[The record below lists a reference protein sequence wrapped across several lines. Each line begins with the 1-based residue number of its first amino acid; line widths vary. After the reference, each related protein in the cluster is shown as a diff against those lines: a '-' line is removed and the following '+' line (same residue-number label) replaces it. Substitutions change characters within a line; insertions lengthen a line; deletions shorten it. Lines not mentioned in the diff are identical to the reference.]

1 MKDYTLRQSLIES
14 PSCLNTII
22 FNISLAPFYIYTL
35 QITLSQPFYSQ
46 DLNINSLHCLLYI
59 SYNFSSKNFLLNQYL
74 FFFLFITLSFRI
86 SINIVMTNSNLFTL
100 TSERIH
106 KTRTTQLENT
116 TKNARVRQSLNHLS
130 LKLDFSKTNTPTFS
144 FSRLIHLTFCPLM
157 K

>member
-22 FNISLAPFYIYTL
+22 FNISRAPFYIYTL
-35 QITLSQPFYSQ
+35 QITLCQPFYSQ
-46 DLNINSLHCLLYI
+46 DLNINSPHCLLYI
-59 SYNFSSKNFLLNQYL
+59 SYNFSSKNLLLNQYL
-74 FFFLFITLSFRI
+74 FFFLFIILSFRI
-86 SINIVMTNSNLFTL
+86 SINIAMRNSDLFTL

-116 TKNARVRQSLNHLS
+116 TKNARVRQSLNHSS
-130 LKLDFSKTNTPTFS
+130 LKLDFSNTPTFS
-144 FSRLIHLTFCPLM
+144 FSRLILLTFCPLM